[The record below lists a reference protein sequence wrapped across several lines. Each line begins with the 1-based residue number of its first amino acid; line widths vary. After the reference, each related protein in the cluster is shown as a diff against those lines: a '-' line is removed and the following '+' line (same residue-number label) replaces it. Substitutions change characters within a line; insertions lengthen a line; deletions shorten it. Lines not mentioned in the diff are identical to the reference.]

1 MAILRLRL
9 CVHFCRKRTNVNVS
23 HIERII
29 NESKKLAK
37 EKYDVVFDISLVRGQ
52 GYYTGTIFEVESLKF
67 KGAIAGGGRYDN
79 LIGKFTGESV
89 PAVGFSI
96 GFERIYSIL
105 SEQNYKPDD
114 YRKKVAV
121 FYNEEEYTD
130 ACIKADE
137 LRNEY
142 DVTMYRKTEKA
153 RKIPWQD

>member
-1 MAILRLRL
+1 MQGADD
-9 CVHFCRKRTNVNVS
+9 T
-23 HIERII
+23 II
-29 NESKKLAK
+29 
-37 EKYDVVFDISLVRGQ
+37 
-52 GYYTGTIFEVESLKF
+52 
-67 KGAIAGGGRYDN
+67 

-105 SEQNYKPDD
+105 SEQNYMPAD

-121 FYNEEEYTD
+121 FYNEEEYTE

-142 DVTMYRKTEKA
+142 DVTMYA
-153 RKIPWQD
+153 RPKKLGKFLGKIESQGYYGFLVYGEEGEIKLL